1 MSIIKVCTDKYHSFR
16 EIAVIYLN
24 LKTFISYRTP
34 GESDSKINTMIG
46 KLTATEIQEVLTK
59 NTLGRIGCNDGFNT
73 YIIPV
78 NYVYDG
84 KYIFCHSQLG
94 MKIKIMR
101 QNPKVCFEVDEI
113 IHFSNWKSVVAQGE
127 YQELIKERD
136 RYNAMQFFINKML
149 HVKISET
156 AKPDEMYANPA
167 STSALMQTTKP
178 IIYRIFIEETS
189 GRFEKDQTWAD

>member
-1 MSIIKVCTDKYHSFR
+1 
-16 EIAVIYLN
+16 
-24 LKTFISYRTP
+24 
-34 GESDSKINTMIG
+34 
-46 KLTATEIQEVLTK
+46 
-59 NTLGRIGCNDGFNT
+59 
-73 YIIPV
+73 
-78 NYVYDG
+78 
-84 KYIFCHSQLG
+84 
-94 MKIKIMR
+94 MR

-189 GRFEKDQTWAD
+189 GRFEKDQTWAG